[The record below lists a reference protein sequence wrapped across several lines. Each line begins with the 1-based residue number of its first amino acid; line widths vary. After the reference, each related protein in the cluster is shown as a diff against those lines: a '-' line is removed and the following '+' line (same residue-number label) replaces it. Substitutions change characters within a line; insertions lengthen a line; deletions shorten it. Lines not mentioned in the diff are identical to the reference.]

1 MNATTCRRLL
11 MVVEIALVAALALA
25 MMHYMT

>member
-1 MNATTCRRLL
+1 MNAMTCRRLL
-11 MVVEIALVAALALA
+11 MVVETVLLAALALA